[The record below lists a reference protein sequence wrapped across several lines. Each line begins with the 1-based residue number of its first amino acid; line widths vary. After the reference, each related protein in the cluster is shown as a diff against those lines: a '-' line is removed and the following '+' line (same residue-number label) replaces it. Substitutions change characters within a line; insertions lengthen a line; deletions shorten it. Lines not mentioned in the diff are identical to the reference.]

1 MAQERGTTEKELV
14 LVTYERERTILATAI
29 ALGVTPQTINNIM
42 RKHGLRIKR
51 ENALVEASQS

>member
-1 MAQERGTTEKELV
+1 MAQERGTTEKALV
-14 LVTYERERTILATAI
+14 LATYERERTILATAN

-42 RKHGLRIKR
+42 RKYGLRIKR